1 MIKFAILG
9 VLVLLVICV
18 AVSEMMEEEWY
29 KGYMDGMAEHEKMMR
44 KEKEDGN
51 SERNDTELH

>member
-29 KGYMDGMAEHEKMMR
+29 EGYMAGMAEHENMMR
-44 KEKEDGN
+44 KEKVDGEKDKKK
-51 SERNDTELH
+51 SV

>member
-18 AVSEMMEEEWY
+18 AVSELMEEEWY
-29 KGYMDGMAEHEKMMR
+29 EGYMAGMAEHENMMR
-44 KEKEDGN
+44 KEKVDGKK
-51 SERNDTELH
+51 SEEESA

>member
-18 AVSEMMEEEWY
+18 AVSELMEEEWY
-29 KGYMDGMAEHEKMMR
+29 EGYMAGMAEHENMMR
-44 KEKEDGN
+44 KEKEDGKE
-51 SERNDTELH
+51 SEKEPA

>member
-29 KGYMDGMAEHEKMMR
+29 EGYMAGMAEHEKMMR
-44 KEKEDGN
+44 KEKEDGEKDKKK
-51 SERNDTELH
+51 SV

>member
-29 KGYMDGMAEHEKMMR
+29 EGYMAGMAEHENMMR
-44 KEKEDGN
+44 KENEDGKE
-51 SERNDTELH
+51 SEKEPA

>member
-29 KGYMDGMAEHEKMMR
+29 EGYMAGMTEHENMMR
-44 KEKEDGN
+44 KEKANGK
-51 SERNDTELH
+51 EREEKSA

>member
-29 KGYMDGMAEHEKMMR
+29 EGYMAGMAEHEKMMR
-44 KEKEDGN
+44 KEKADGE
-51 SERNDTELH
+51 EREEKSA

>member
-1 MIKFAILG
+1 MIKFVILV

-29 KGYMDGMAEHEKMMR
+29 EGYMAGMADHENMMR
-44 KEKEDGN
+44 KEKTDGEN
-51 SERNDTELH
+51 GKSV

>member
-29 KGYMDGMAEHEKMMR
+29 EGYMAGMAEHEKMMR
-44 KEKEDGN
+44 KEKADGKK
-51 SERNDTELH
+51 SEEESA